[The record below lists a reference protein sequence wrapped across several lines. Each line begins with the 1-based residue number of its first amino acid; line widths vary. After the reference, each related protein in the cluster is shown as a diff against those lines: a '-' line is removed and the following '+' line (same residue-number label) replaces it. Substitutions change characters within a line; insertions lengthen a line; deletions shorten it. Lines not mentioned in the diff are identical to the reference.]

1 MSEAKPVLLKT
12 LDKDAEK
19 GLIVESISGEKV
31 VIFRTKTFLQ
41 LMDRLMELLGGTVG
55 ATVLH
60 QMGIEIGRSMFGY
73 LKDEMK
79 SESELASAMDTVMA
93 ERGWGRCRA
102 IKKLEMR
109 GLAYGIATEGNPISG
124 THGKNE
130 PMCHFIRGNYTGF
143 LEAYLH
149 KKAKTSEQV
158 ACAALGAPYC
168 TFEITFD

>member
-1 MSEAKPVLLKT
+1 
-12 LDKDAEK
+12 
-19 GLIVESISGEKV
+19 
-31 VIFRTKTFLQ
+31 
-41 LMDRLMELLGGTVG
+41 MELLGGTVG

-60 QMGIEIGRSMFGY
+60 QMGIDIGRSMFGY
-73 LKDEMK
+73 LKDEVK
-79 SESELASAMDTVMA
+79 SESDLTSAMDTLMA

-102 IKKLEMR
+102 IKRLEMR
-109 GLAYGIATEGNPISG
+109 GLTYSIRTEGNPISG

-158 ACAALGAPYC
+158 ACTALGAPDC
-168 TFEITFD
+168 TFEIAFD